1 MTIHAIGPDGIT
13 HEFPDGTDQG
23 VIRGVLAKQYGW
35 GAPGRDATAQG
46 SSGPGGVSK
55 RTLSDLVTGNNGEGH
70 MSADNVVRSIAN
82 GITFGGADRLAA
94 FMGGLTGVGG
104 EQGDYAGNLA
114 KEQEK
119 TDAYAAEH
127 PYANIAGRF
136 AGNLAGTLAGGKALG
151 AAGAALPSLPATLAG
166 RAAAGAG
173 IGGAL
178 GAVQGG
184 LESRDWS
191 NFPQTASD
199 VGKGA
204 ALSALLGGAVPVAA
218 KGIGAGYSALANT
231 LRDYGPISAPAG
243 RILARSLAEAPAGSV
258 EAELGRLGE
267 SAMLP
272 DAAPSLLGTAQGAM
286 GNSAEARNILASAMK
301 DRRAGVTPR
310 LAADVNENFGTA
322 VPPRQATADIL
333 AHRANIDEANYGA
346 ALGESLAHDAP
357 PPVDIKP
364 LLQDLDRHIKNSEG
378 MEKKA
383 LVNLRDALMKPNPD
397 LAENMQKAAEQA
409 ASSGLS
415 AAPSGPGPQSLVNFL
430 QRAGGLKDEDGDL
443 VSMGL
448 NRFPGLITKN
458 GMDYDTARRTAAEAG
473 YLGHNIDDAMANT
486 FIHDLVGKLE
496 QHPTYSAFDD
506 EAVNARNA
514 YDAARTRPNGVRMTA
529 KEYQA
534 ELAKKAAPPPPAMVP
549 KTEAVNLHKLK
560 QELDNI
566 IHYDAPGLGVPAAAV
581 SRQQGALKLARGKL
595 NALLE
600 EQVPGYA
607 EANRASAALARRGEA
622 VEAGTKIL
630 GTGPEAPWP
639 EELAAQ
645 LAGMEPGER
654 AALAMGTRGRI
665 EEKIRRTAND
675 LTAGK
680 AIAQGDG
687 DFNRANL
694 AQVFGDQPAAN
705 FINAVDREKAFAD
718 TANRLIGNSETAPRE
733 AATKAMAP
741 RKIGTVS
748 ALKHAILEPATSQLQ
763 KVLPDVTRSYPEIAR
778 VLAAQG
784 PERDAYLAAL
794 RDAIARGA
802 QSDALGSSLGNRASL
817 IGALLAN
824 DALHSGQL
832 RERRDSTRR

>member
-1 MTIHAIGPDGIT
+1 MTIQAVGPDGVT
-13 HEFPDGTDQG
+13 HEFPDGTDDG

-35 GAPGRDATAQG
+35 STPASDATAQG
-46 SSGPGGVSK
+46 STGPGGSK
-55 RTLSDLVTGNNGEGH
+55 ANSPGITGKDGEGH
-70 MSADNVVRSIAN
+70 MSVDNVVRSIAN
-82 GITFGGADRLAA
+82 GVTFGGADRLAA

-104 EQGDYAGNLA
+104 KEGDYAGNLA
-114 KEQEK
+114 KEQER
-119 TDAYAAEH
+119 TGAYAAEH
-127 PYANIAGRF
+127 PYANFAGRL

-151 AAGAALPSLPATLAG
+151 AAGVALPAAPATLAG
-166 RAAAGAG
+166 RVGAGVG
-173 IGGAL
+173 IGGGFGAL
-178 GAVQGG
+178 QGG
-184 LESRDWS
+184 LESPDWT
-191 NFPQTASD
+191 NAPQTASD

-204 ALSALLGGAVPVAA
+204 LYGAALGGAVPLAA
-218 KGIGAGYSALANT
+218 KGIGSGYSALANT
-231 LRDYGPISAPAG
+231 LRDYGPISGPAG
-243 RILARSLAEAPAGSV
+243 RILSRSLAETPAGSV
-258 EAELGRLGE
+258 DAELGRLGG
-267 SAMLP
+267 SAILP

-286 GNSAEARNILASAMK
+286 GNSAEARNILAGALK
-301 DRRAGVTPR
+301 DRRDGVTPR
-310 LAADVNENFGTA
+310 LTADVNENFGTA
-322 VPPRQATADIL
+322 VPPRQATSDIL
-333 AHRANIDEANYGA
+333 AHRSNIDSANYGA

-364 LLQDLDRHIKNSEG
+364 LLQDLDRHITSSEG

-383 LVNLRDALMKPNPD
+383 LVNLRDALMKPNPE
-397 LAENMQKAAEQA
+397 LAENMQKAAQQA
-409 ASSGLS
+409 ASSGVI

-443 VSMGL
+443 VSMGF
-448 NRFPGLITKN
+448 NRFPGLVTKN

-506 EAVNARNA
+506 EAVHARNA

-534 ELAKKAAPPPPAMVP
+534 ELAKGAEPAPPAMVP

-560 QELDNI
+560 QELDNVI
-566 IHYDAPGLGVPAAAV
+566 QYDAPGLGVPAAAV

-595 NALLE
+595 NSLLE

-622 VEAGTKIL
+622 VEAGTKVL

-639 EELAAQ
+639 EELATQ

-665 EEKIRRTAND
+665 DEKIRRTAND

-694 AQVFGDQPAAN
+694 AQVFGDQPTAN
-705 FINAVDREKAFAD
+705 FIGSVEREKTFAD

-748 ALKHAILEPATSQLQ
+748 SLKHAIFEPVTSLLP
-763 KVLPDVTRSYPEIAR
+763 KVLPDVTKSYPEIAR
-778 VLAAQG
+778 ILAAQG
-784 PERDAYLAAL
+784 PQRDAYLNALTDALARGNESAQRGVAIGNRSALAAAL
-794 RDAIARGA
+794 AANAAI
-802 QSDALGSSLGNRASL
+802 
-817 IGALLAN
+817 
-824 DALHSGQL
+824 HSGPQSPQQNSK
-832 RERRDSTRR
+832 RR